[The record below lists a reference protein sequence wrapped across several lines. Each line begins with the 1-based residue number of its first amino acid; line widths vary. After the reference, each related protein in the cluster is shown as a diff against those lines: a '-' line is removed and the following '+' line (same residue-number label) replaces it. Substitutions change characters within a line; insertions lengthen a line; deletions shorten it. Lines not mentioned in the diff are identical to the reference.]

1 MQYVYNVILLRLF
14 IRRVTGRR
22 QYPPHH
28 ILILLPRVC
37 LGRLQL
43 RNLLPSKT
51 STCSSYQLRKRCFPL
66 FSIRSLK
73 TLISIV
79 VYLNMYN
86 HLIVMLCFLSVHI
99 ARFMLFVLYFLY
111 FVYFIVIRPCNSVRF
126 SY

>member
-86 HLIVMLCFLSVHI
+86 PLIVMLCFLSVHI
-99 ARFMLFVLYFLY
+99 ARFMLF
-111 FVYFIVIRPCNSVRF
+111 FIFSVF
-126 SY
+126 CVFHCYSTL